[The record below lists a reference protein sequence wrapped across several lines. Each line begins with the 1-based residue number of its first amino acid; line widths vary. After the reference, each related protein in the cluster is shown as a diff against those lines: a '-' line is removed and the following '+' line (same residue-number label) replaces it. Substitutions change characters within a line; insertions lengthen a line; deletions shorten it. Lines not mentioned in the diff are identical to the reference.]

1 MVIRQGDIF
10 WIELPTPVGSEPG
23 YRRPAVVVQN
33 DVFNSSDLATVV
45 LCVLTSNLKWARM
58 PGNVMLA
65 EGEANLP
72 KRSVVNVTQLF
83 TADRRQLV
91 EYIGSV
97 SPGRL
102 REILNRIY
110 FVLEPREARV

>member
-1 MVIRQGDIF
+1 MVMRQGDVF
-10 WIELPTPVGSEPG
+10 WIELPAPVGSEPG
-23 YRRPAVVVQN
+23 YRRPGVVVQN
-33 DVFNSSDLATVV
+33 DVFNSSELGTVV
-45 LCVLTSNLKWARM
+45 VCLLTSNLKWARM
-58 PGNVMLA
+58 PGNILLA

-72 KRSVVNVTQLF
+72 KPSVVNVTQLF

-91 EYIGSV
+91 EYIGTV

-102 REILNRIY
+102 RQILNRIY